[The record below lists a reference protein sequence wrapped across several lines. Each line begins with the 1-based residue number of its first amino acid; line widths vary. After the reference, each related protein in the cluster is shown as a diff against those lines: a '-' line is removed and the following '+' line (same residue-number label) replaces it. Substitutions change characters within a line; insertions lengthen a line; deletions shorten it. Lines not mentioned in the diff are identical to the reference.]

1 MNCYKCGCALSEKDF
16 CTACGADVGTYKKL
30 IYLSN
35 QYYNEGLER
44 AKVRDLTG
52 AKEKLRQC
60 LKLNKV
66 NTQARNLLGLVYFE
80 LGELVEALTEWVIST
95 TYQPEKNIATDYI
108 SIVQAN
114 PTALESINT
123 TIHKYNLAL
132 ASCNQGSVDMA
143 KIQLRKVVNVNP
155 KLLKARQLLALLY
168 IREEDWERAK
178 RELEPCRKI
187 DIGNILTNH
196 LLHEVNEML
205 GVEDGRVV
213 KHKDKENGNA
223 VYLQSGNDTIIQ
235 PKITKEPKGFG
246 LFLNIAVGL
255 IIGLAIGWFLL
266 GPIRMKIAD
275 SSVQKELQEVRDEL
289 ATKTASLDELK
300 AEYEKL
306 QNQQEET
313 SQKLESY
320 ESSEGENSAIKNLM
334 LAQIEYDKGESRD
347 PMVIAGYLANID
359 EDYVETKATDEFK
372 VMFELMMSSVGGT
385 VAQDFFNAGRDAEQ
399 VMDYTTAIENYKK
412 AVFFDI
418 ENGEALFA
426 LANAYRLNGDKAN
439 AKETFTLVVERFPE
453 SENAT
458 RARSFLEQI
467 GD

>member
-95 TYQPEKNIATDYI
+95 TYQPDKNIATDYI

-168 IREEDWERAK
+168 IREEDWEKAR

-187 DIGNILTNH
+187 DIGNVLTNH

-205 GVEDGRVV
+205 GVDELRTV
-213 KHKDKENGNA
+213 KHKEKETGNA

-255 IIGLAIGWFLL
+255 VIGLAIGWFLL

-275 SSVQKELQEVRDEL
+275 SSVEKELQTVRDEL
-289 ATKTASLDELK
+289 AAKTVSLDELK
-300 AEYEKL
+300 AEYDKL
-306 QNQQEET
+306 KAQQEET
-313 SQKLESY
+313 AAKLGSY
-320 ESSEGENSAIKNLM
+320 EDSDGENSAVRNLM
-334 LAQIEYDKGESRD
+334 LAQIEYDKGEARD

-359 EDYVETKATDEFK
+359 EDYVEQRATDEFK
-372 VMFELMMSSVGGT
+372 QMFELMMSSVGAT
-385 VAQDFFNAGRDAEQ
+385 VAQDFFNAGREAEQ
-399 VMDYTTAIENYKK
+399 IMDYTTAIENYKK

-426 LANAYRLNGDKAN
+426 LANAYRQNGDKAN

-458 RARSFLEQI
+458 RARSFLEAL

>member
-95 TYQPEKNIATDYI
+95 TYQPDKNIATDYI

-168 IREEDWERAK
+168 IREEDWEKAR

-187 DIGNILTNH
+187 DIGNVLTNH

-205 GVEDGRVV
+205 GVDDARTV
-213 KHKDKENGNA
+213 KHKEKESGNA

-255 IIGLAIGWFLL
+255 VIGLAIGWFLL

-275 SSVQKELQEVRDEL
+275 SSVEKELQTVRDEL
-289 ATKTASLDELK
+289 SNKIADYDELK
-300 AEYEKL
+300 MEYDKL
-306 QNQQEET
+306 KSQQEET
-313 SQKLESY
+313 AAKLDSY
-320 ESSEGENSAIKNLM
+320 ESSEGENSAVKNLM

-359 EDYVETKATDEFK
+359 EEYVEQRATDEFK
-372 VMFELMMSSVGGT
+372 QMFELMMSSVGGT
-385 VAQDFFNAGRDAEQ
+385 VAQDFFNAGREAEQ
-399 VMDYTTAIENYKK
+399 IMDYTTAIENYKK

-426 LANAYRLNGDKAN
+426 LANAYRQNGDKAK

-453 SENAT
+453 SENAN
-458 RARSFLEQI
+458 RARSFLEAL

>member
-178 RELEPCRKI
+178 RQLEPCRKI